1 MWEVIECRMTVFML
15 LTSSSFEKTYFLHH
29 SLIAKISKLWIFIFH
44 FSRSSYYL
52 TEIILHYIN
61 LKYLSQ
67 LFFFFIHHQIIFLLL
82 LVNFISYLFLLIY
95 NSELLY
101 QHIYFLLSSFNLSSD
116 LVFIFN
122 NILFLSSLCWIKT

>member
-15 LTSSSFEKTYFLHH
+15 LTSSLFEKTYFLHH

-44 FSRSSYYL
+44 FSRDLYRL

-67 LFFFFIHHQIIFLLL
+67 LFFFFTHHQIIFLLL
-82 LVNFISYLFLLIY
+82 LNFISYLFLLIY

-101 QHIYFLLSSFNLSSD
+101 QHIYSLLFSFSLSSD
-116 LVFIFN
+116 LVFIFD
-122 NILFLSSLCWIKT
+122 NILFLSSLCWIET

>member
-1 MWEVIECRMTVFML
+1 MWEVIECEMIVLML
-15 LTSSSFEKTYFLHH
+15 LTSSSFEKTYSLHH
-29 SLIAKISKLWIFIFH
+29 LLIAKISKLWIFIFH
-44 FSRSSYYL
+44 FSKSSYRS

-67 LFFFFIHHQIIFLLL
+67 LFFFFTHHQIIFLLL
-82 LVNFISYLFLLIY
+82 LNFIFYLFLLIY

-101 QHIYFLLSSFNLSSD
+101 QHIYFLLLLFSLFND

-122 NILFLSSLCWIKT
+122 NILFLSSLCWIET

>member
-1 MWEVIECRMTVFML
+1 MWEVIKCRMTVFML

-44 FSRSSYYL
+44 FSRDLYCL

-67 LFFFFIHHQIIFLLL
+67 LFFFFTHHQIIFLLL
-82 LVNFISYLFLLIY
+82 LNFISYLFLLIY

-101 QHIYFLLSSFNLSSD
+101 QHIYSLLFSFSLSSD
-116 LVFIFN
+116 LIFIFD

>member
-1 MWEVIECRMTVFML
+1 MWKIIECRMTVLML

-29 SLIAKISKLWIFIFH
+29 SLIAKISKLRIFIFH
-44 FSRSSYYL
+44 FSRSSYRL

-82 LVNFISYLFLLIY
+82 LNFISYLFPLIY

-101 QHIYFLLSSFNLSSD
+101 QHIYFLLFSFSLSSD
-116 LVFIFN
+116 LVFIFD
-122 NILFLSSLCWIKT
+122 NILFLSSLCWIET